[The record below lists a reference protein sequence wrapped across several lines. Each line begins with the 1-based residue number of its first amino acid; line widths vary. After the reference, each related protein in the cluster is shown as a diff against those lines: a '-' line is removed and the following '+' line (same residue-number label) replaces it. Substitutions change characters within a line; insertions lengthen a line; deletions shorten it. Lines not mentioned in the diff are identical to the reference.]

1 MHTIYAHYIHT
12 LFTCTHICIHA
23 HILVELLF
31 YNSIDTTI
39 NLIRHIYCQFYIYIY
54 IYIYIKFN
62 DKVEKCS
69 EDVAYI
75 LLFPKGDYLMP

>member
-1 MHTIYAHYIHT
+1 MHT
-12 LFTCTHICIHA
+12 IHA

-39 NLIRHIYCQFYIYIY
+39 NLIRHIYCLD
-54 IYIYIKFN
+54 KVDN
-62 DKVEKCS
+62 KVEKCS